1 MGENEKLKCRM
12 FLEHFFINFLGWKL
26 PAKEYLNE
34 NFNEEKFYSKISGD
48 DEITNIKQWVSE
60 EPEEMLLIDE
70 EKDEEDKEK
79 EQKKKLGYLKDQVS
93 SYSYLPAKNQKK
105 TVLYGSEHLYT
116 FSRFVY
122 AAYERLI
129 KMKEVAETP

>member
-1 MGENEKLKCRM
+1 
-12 FLEHFFINFLGWKL
+12 
-26 PAKEYLNE
+26 
-34 NFNEEKFYSKISGD
+34 
-48 DEITNIKQWVSE
+48 
-60 EPEEMLLIDE
+60 MLLIDE
-70 EKDEEDKEK
+70 EKDEDNKEK
-79 EQKKKLGYLKDQVS
+79 EEKKKFGYLKDQVS